1 MLNDEDGQEN
11 IIIMDNVWKIYRLGK
26 VEFPALRGLS
36 LKIRKGEMM
45 SVMGPSGSGKSTFL
59 HIAGTLDRPT
69 SGKVIINGQ
78 DVTKLNDAELTRIR
92 NNIIGF
98 VFQTFNLIPRLTALE
113 NVELPLIIRGL
124 RKEERRKLAIQ
135 ALSLVGLE
143 ERLMNKPTEMSGG
156 EQQRVAIARA
166 IVGRPEILL
175 ADEPTGNLD
184 SRNSKLVVDILKNIN
199 EELGTTIVIV
209 THNPEVAN
217 NCQKIV
223 RIRDGRVESIEV
235 VSNA

>member
-1 MLNDEDGQEN
+1 M
-11 IIIMDNVWKIYRLGK
+11 IIMENVWKIYKLGR

-36 LKIRKGEMM
+36 LKIRKGEMI

-78 DVTKLNDAELTRIR
+78 DTTEMSDAELTRIR
-92 NNIIGF
+92 NNTIGF
-98 VFQTFNLIPRLTALE
+98 VFQTFNLIPRLTAME
-113 NVELPLIIRGL
+113 NVELPLIVRGM
-124 RKEERRKLAIQ
+124 RKDDRRKLAIQ

-143 ERLMNKPTEMSGG
+143 EKIMNKPTELSGG

-184 SRNSKLVVDILKNIN
+184 SRNSRLVVDILKNIN

-217 NCQKIV
+217 SCQRVIK
-223 RIRDGRVESIEV
+223 IRDGVVESEV
-235 VSNA
+235 IIGNA

>member
-1 MLNDEDGQEN
+1 ME
-11 IIIMDNVWKIYRLGK
+11 NVWKIYKLGR

-36 LKIRKGEMM
+36 LKIRKGEMI

-78 DVTKLNDAELTRIR
+78 DTTEMSDAELTRIR
-92 NNIIGF
+92 NNTIGF
-98 VFQTFNLIPRLTALE
+98 VFQTFNLIPRLTAME
-113 NVELPLIIRGL
+113 NVELPLIVRGM
-124 RKEERRKLAIQ
+124 RKDDRRKLAIQ

-143 ERLMNKPTEMSGG
+143 EKIMNKPTELSGG

-184 SRNSKLVVDILKNIN
+184 SRNSRLVVDILKNIN

-217 NCQKIV
+217 SCQRVIK
-223 RIRDGRVESIEV
+223 IRDGVVESEV
-235 VSNA
+235 IIGNA

>member
-1 MLNDEDGQEN
+1 MIKDNGDEY
-11 IIIMDNVWKIYRLGK
+11 IIVMDNVWKIYRLGK
-26 VEFPALRGLS
+26 IEFPALRGLS
-36 LKIRKGEMM
+36 LRIRKGEMV

-78 DVTKLNDAELTRIR
+78 DTTELSDAELTKIR
-92 NNIIGF
+92 NNTIGF

-113 NVELPLIIRGL
+113 NVELPLVVRGV
-124 RKEERRKLAIQ
+124 RKEDRRKLAIE
-135 ALSLVGLE
+135 ALSLVDLE
-143 ERLMNKPTEMSGG
+143 DKLTNKPTEMSGG

-166 IVGRPEILL
+166 IVGKPEILL

-217 NCQKIV
+217 SCQRIV
-223 RIRDGRVESIEV
+223 RIRDGKVESIEV
-235 VSNA
+235 VGNA

>member
-1 MLNDEDGQEN
+1 MSEEN
-11 IIIMDNVWKIYRLGK
+11 GDQHVIIMDNVWKIYRLGK
-26 VEFPALRGLS
+26 IEFPALRGLS
-36 LKIRKGEMM
+36 LKIRKGEMI

-69 SGKVIINGQ
+69 SGRVIINGQ
-78 DVTKLNDAELTRIR
+78 DTTELNDAELTRIR
-92 NNIIGF
+92 NSTIGF

-113 NVELPLIIRGL
+113 NVELPLVVRGV
-124 RKEERRKLAIQ
+124 RKEERRKLAIE

-143 ERLMNKPTEMSGG
+143 EKLTNKPTEMSGG

-166 IVGRPEILL
+166 IVGKPEILL

-199 EELGTTIVIV
+199 YELGTTIVIV
-209 THNPEVAN
+209 THNPEVAHS
-217 NCQKIV
+217 CQRIV
-223 RIRDGRVESIEV
+223 RIRDGRVESVEDV
-235 VSNA
+235 GNA

>member
-1 MLNDEDGQEN
+1 MNDEDGQEN

-135 ALSLVGLE
+135 ALS
-143 ERLMNKPTEMSGG
+143 
-156 EQQRVAIARA
+156 
-166 IVGRPEILL
+166 
-175 ADEPTGNLD
+175 
-184 SRNSKLVVDILKNIN
+184 
-199 EELGTTIVIV
+199 
-209 THNPEVAN
+209 
-217 NCQKIV
+217 
-223 RIRDGRVESIEV
+223 
-235 VSNA
+235 